1 MISIGKENEKM
12 FIKKEKYRKQIEEA
26 KMDYARK
33 RMEDQYV
40 FSIKEFNKHMESLVH
55 EFWRQVANMKKNP
68 ELYYTVNI
76 VESEKF
82 APPSVPYVYRIIW
95 DKLYKIS
102 FVMFSYHNDVIS
114 IYIMGGTLNNPGGT
128 GYSCQPA
135 LNAKIYDRDNKIV
148 IDNIC
153 CQEVDRG
160 KGYGTALLQALI
172 DFAKELNIDY
182 IEGKLNEADENDP
195 ENHKRRDALYKKMGF
210 VFNGKYVIKDIPKE

>member
-12 FIKKEKYRKQIEEA
+12 FIKKEKYRKQIEEE
-26 KMDYARK
+26 KKDYARK

-55 EFWRQVANMKKNP
+55 IFWGQVANVKKNP
-68 ELYYTVNI
+68 ELYN
-76 VESEKF
+76 KF
-82 APPSVPYVYRIIW
+82 DPPSVPYVYRIIW
-95 DKLYKIS
+95 DKSHKIS
-102 FVMFSYHNDVIS
+102 FVMFTYYNDVIS

-128 GYSCQPA
+128 LCPHQPA
-135 LNAKIYDRDNKIV
+135 LDAKIYDRDNKIV